1 MSYSGKIVSIHLG
14 KIGRLLTNINVK
26 PKFNEE
32 RSKRML
38 YNAMCWVLEILI
50 KPDTLEVLTQ
60 RCDLP
65 NNLKALCTHWLAQ
78 TYRDTHG
85 KHIHSNTD
93 TPTHTQ
99 VTTNL

>member
-1 MSYSGKIVSIHLG
+1 MSYSGKIVNIHLG

-26 PKFNEE
+26 TKFNEE

-38 YNAMCWVLEILI
+38 YNAMCCVLETLI

-65 NNLKALCTHWLAQ
+65 NNLKALCTH
-78 TYRDTHG
+78 
-85 KHIHSNTD
+85 
-93 TPTHTQ
+93 
-99 VTTNL
+99 